1 MKPLTLSLI
10 QADLAWEDKIK
21 NLSFFQ
27 NEITALPREAQVV
40 LLPEMFNTGFSMNA
54 TLAEDMEGETLQWLK
69 ATAHKAGKI
78 LAGSLMI
85 KEAGKIF
92 NRLIWMLPDGTWY
105 HYDKRHLFAFGGEE
119 KVFSPGEKRLVVQV
133 NGWKICLLVCYDLRF
148 PVWSRQQ
155 AEPFDLLIYVANWPE
170 KRSHA
175 WNTLLQ
181 ARAIENQCFVAG
193 LNRVAEDGNG
203 IYHSGDSALIDPLG
217 RIMDQVSGG
226 PGTLTQTLH
235 KRPLEEVRSHF
246 PFLKDADKFL
256 IL

>member
-27 NEITALPREAQVV
+27 NEINALPREAQVV

-92 NRLIWMLPDGTWY
+92 NRLIWMLPDGTCY
-105 HYDKRHLFAFGGEE
+105 HYYKRNLFAFGGEE
-119 KVFSPGEKRLVVQV
+119 KVFSPG
-133 NGWKICLLVCYDLRF
+133 
-148 PVWSRQQ
+148 
-155 AEPFDLLIYVANWPE
+155 
-170 KRSHA
+170 
-175 WNTLLQ
+175 
-181 ARAIENQCFVAG
+181 
-193 LNRVAEDGNG
+193 
-203 IYHSGDSALIDPLG
+203 
-217 RIMDQVSGG
+217 
-226 PGTLTQTLH
+226 
-235 KRPLEEVRSHF
+235 
-246 PFLKDADKFL
+246 
-256 IL
+256 

>member
-1 MKPLTLSLI
+1 
-10 QADLAWEDKIK
+10 
-21 NLSFFQ
+21 
-27 NEITALPREAQVV
+27 
-40 LLPEMFNTGFSMNA
+40 
-54 TLAEDMEGETLQWLK
+54 
-69 ATAHKAGKI
+69 
-78 LAGSLMI
+78 
-85 KEAGKIF
+85 
-92 NRLIWMLPDGTWY
+92 
-105 HYDKRHLFAFGGEE
+105 
-119 KVFSPGEKRLVVQV
+119 VVQV